1 MIITNPMINP
11 SLINAIGCLL
21 AAVYLAFAMK
31 NTHRDD
37 ADKMLLDFEWTLLA
51 SLILVGL
58 DQLREVVNIIEGI
71 PSIASLGITVL
82 WIASLLFSRHLK
94 VAYR

>member
-1 MIITNPMINP
+1 MNP
-11 SLINAIGCLL
+11 SLINAIGCMA

-37 ADKMLLDFEWTLLA
+37 ADKMLLNFEWSLLA

-58 DQLREVVNIIEGI
+58 DQLRDVINWIGGI
-71 PSIASLGITVL
+71 PSLASFGITVM
-82 WIASLLFSRHLK
+82 WISSLLFSRHLK

>member
-1 MIITNPMINP
+1 MISP
-11 SLINAIGCLL
+11 SLINAVGCLL

-37 ADKMLLDFEWTLLA
+37 ADKMLLNFEWTLLA

-58 DQLREVVNIIEGI
+58 DQLRDVINIIDGI
-71 PSIASLGITVL
+71 PSMASLGTTVL
-82 WIASLLFSRHLK
+82 WIASTFFSRHLK
-94 VAYR
+94 IAYR